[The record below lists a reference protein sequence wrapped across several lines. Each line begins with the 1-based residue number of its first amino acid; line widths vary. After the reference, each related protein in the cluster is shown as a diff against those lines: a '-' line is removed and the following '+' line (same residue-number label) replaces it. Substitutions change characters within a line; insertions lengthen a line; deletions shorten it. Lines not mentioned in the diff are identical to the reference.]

1 MIFKSD
7 LIEAINDLNH
17 DLLALSIRVNELE
30 NKMKTYDKKTKK
42 NHLTKKE
49 EDCLEKAIRAV
60 AQPRTKDGKFAKK
73 K

>member
-7 LIEAINDLNH
+7 LVEAINDLSH
-17 DLLALSIRVNELE
+17 DLTELSIRVGDLE
-30 NKMKTYDKKTKK
+30 KKVRAC
-42 NHLTKKE
+42 NKKE
-49 EDCLEKAIRAV
+49 EGRLEKAIRAV

>member
-7 LIEAINDLNH
+7 LIDAINGLSH

-30 NKMKTYDKKTKK
+30 GKIKVCDKKTKK
-42 NHLTKKE
+42 NQLTKKE
-49 EDCLEKAIRAV
+49 EDKLEKAIRAV

>member
-7 LIEAINDLNH
+7 LIDAINGLSH
-17 DLLALSIRVNELE
+17 DLLALSVRVNELE
-30 NKMKTYDKKTKK
+30 GKITACDKKTKK
-42 NHLTKKE
+42 NQLTKKE
-49 EDCLEKAIRAV
+49 EDKLEKAIRAV